1 MGHSLVSK
9 FFLPLNPQPATVS
22 CGWRASRSADC
33 LTGLCCPVQSCGL
46 EARGRARKLEG
57 LRFRARLSPHCP
69 SLVVSGSPQRPPQT
83 AEMGRW
89 AGDACGTC
97 IHPWSP
103 GAQRLLQS
111 SALLETS
118 CDPGACPSRAR
129 GGWPAPHPS
138 CSSGRTGNILSCS
151 GLARPHALV
160 QTCNVC

>member
-22 CGWRASRSADC
+22 CGWRANRSADC
-33 LTGLCCPVQSCGL
+33 LRGLCCPVQSCGL

-111 SALLETS
+111 SAHSQGPLRERRTHRRPPDAHIS
-118 CDPGACPSRAR
+118 ATVDADQACGQIRAFQSPLSRCISA
-129 GGWPAPHPS
+129 S
-138 CSSGRTGNILSCS
+138 
-151 GLARPHALV
+151 
-160 QTCNVC
+160 